1 MWKSQIIV
9 DHHEMFMKV
18 DGWNDVKLN
27 EILFMEVKSLAIL
40 CHLEQKPNV
49 KELPKR
55 DLKMTLGTKIIT
67 R

>member
-1 MWKSQIIV
+1 
-9 DHHEMFMKV
+9 
-18 DGWNDVKLN
+18 VKLN